1 MIPKTI
7 HYCWFG
13 GKPLPSIAKK
23 CIKSW
28 RKYMPDFEIKE
39 WNESN
44 YDVRKVSYMQE
55 AYECKKFAFVSDYA
69 RFDIINE
76 YGGIYLDIDVEIIK
90 PLDELLEGNE
100 SFSGFE
106 NEKGQVNAGLILA
119 SQANNLIL
127 RETLEMYD
135 QATFLDAERRA
146 DLTTVVVRFTNI
158 LERHGLLPQN
168 EIQRL
173 DHMTIYP
180 VEYFNPMET
189 DNFQVRIT
197 ENTYTIHHFNASWTT
212 PSNRFRIK
220 VKKLLGPNVSNFI
233 SAVKRKFK

>member
-55 AYECKKFAFVSDYA
+55 AYEGKKFAFVSDYA

>member
-119 SQANNLIL
+119 SQAKNLIL
-127 RETLEMYD
+127 RESLEMYD
-135 QATFLDAERRA
+135 QATFLDADSRA
-146 DLTTVVVRFTNI
+146 DLTTVVVRFTI
-158 LERHGLLPQN
+158 LL
-168 EIQRL
+168 
-173 DHMTIYP
+173 
-180 VEYFNPMET
+180 
-189 DNFQVRIT
+189 
-197 ENTYTIHHFNASWTT
+197 
-212 PSNRFRIK
+212 
-220 VKKLLGPNVSNFI
+220 
-233 SAVKRKFK
+233 

>member
-233 SAVKRKFK
+233 SAMKRKFK

>member
-1 MIPKTI
+1 
-7 HYCWFG
+7 
-13 GKPLPSIAKK
+13 
-23 CIKSW
+23 
-28 RKYMPDFEIKE
+28 MPDFEIKE